1 MSSVPFQR
9 MPTSVPPPPPA
20 SPGRVAPRR
29 SPRPSNWPGFLAALL
44 MHGALVGWLWFA
56 MQWHTS
62 AVAPAVAVLWDLPA
76 LDDTVPPPQPEPQP
90 VNVAPPPPPAPEP
103 VALPKPD
110 IVQQVEKPR
119 KPEKPVVPP
128 KEPPPK
134 KETKAA
140 PSPKPSAQELRR
152 QQQLAERQ
160 HEQEMARL
168 TSQVGAP
175 GKTAV
180 ISTQGR
186 LSNAYDAKV
195 QAAVRS
201 NIHFAPPEGVEDSV
215 HADYEVNLIPATGEL
230 RGEPRLVHPS
240 GLPGWDDAVLR
251 AILHTDPF
259 PLREDGTA
267 PPSFTLRVSPNDTR

>member
-1 MSSVPFQR
+1 MSSVPFNR
-9 MPTSVPPPPPA
+9 LPTPA
-20 SPGRVAPRR
+20 PAPRPGRHAPRHA
-29 SPRPSNWPGFLAALL
+29 PRPSTWPGFLAALL

-62 AVAPAVAVLWDLPA
+62 AVAPAVAVLWDLSAPV
-76 LDDTVPPPQPEPQP
+76 DTVPPPQPVPQP
-90 VNVAPPPPPAPEP
+90 VNETPPPPPPEP
-103 VALPKPD
+103 VAQPKPD

-119 KPEKPVVPP
+119 KPDKPVEPR

-152 QQQLAERQ
+152 QEQLAQRQ
-160 HEQEMARL
+160 HDQEMARL

-180 ISTQGR
+180 ISAPGR
-186 LSNAYDAKV
+186 ISNSYDAKV

-201 NIHFAPPEGVEDSV
+201 NIHYAPPEGVDDAAFAEFEI
-215 HADYEVNLIPATGEL
+215 HLIPATGEL
-230 RGEPRLVHPS
+230 DGEPRLVHPS
-240 GLPGWDDAVLR
+240 GLPGWDEAALR
-251 AILHTDPF
+251 AIVHTDPF
-259 PLREDGTA
+259 PLQEDGTA
-267 PPSFTLRVSPNDTR
+267 PRSFRLRLKPNP